1 MKRIISLLLVA
12 AMLFSAVVLLASCDN
27 SGDGEEETT
36 AETNA
41 EEKSNKVNADLK
53 EVYNKV
59 NEKVAFDDKVS
70 EVLTKAEDDEEMVL
84 LQYGMDS
91 SVVAAVD
98 NMCDYVITMPSDY
111 CNTFAV
117 FVFDRELT
125 ADEIAAIKAEVKMW
139 YIDTRASAL
148 QMYMPEEYSKMVWA
162 SENEDLA
169 WREYDNA
176 LALII
181 TGEGEAKDAF
191 EAFEAAALK

>member
-12 AMLFSAVVLLASCDN
+12 AMLLSAAVLLASCDN
-27 SGDGEEETT
+27 GAGKGGEETAPET
-36 AETNA
+36 EV
-41 EEKSNKVNADLK
+41 KSNKVNADLK

-70 EVLTKAEDDEEMVL
+70 EVLTKAEDEEEMVL
-84 LQYGMDS
+84 LQYGMDP

-125 ADEIAAIKAEVKMW
+125 ADEITAIKGEVKMW

-148 QMYMPEEYSKMVWA
+148 QMYMPEEYSKMAWA
-162 SENEDLA
+162 AENEDLV

>member
-12 AMLFSAVVLLASCDN
+12 AMLFSASVLLASCDN
-27 SGDGEEETT
+27 SAGQGGDETT
-36 AETNA
+36 LET
-41 EEKSNKVNADLK
+41 EVKSNKVNADLK

-59 NEKVAFDDKVS
+59 NEKVPFDDKIS
-70 EVLTKAEDDEEMVL
+70 EVLTKAEDEEEMVL
-84 LQYGMDS
+84 LQYGMDP
-91 SVVAAVD
+91 SVVSAIE
-98 NMCDYVITMPSDY
+98 NLSDYIITMPGDY

-125 ADEIAAIKAEVKMW
+125 ADEITAIKGEVMLW
-139 YIDTRASAL
+139 YIETRASAL

-162 SENEDLA
+162 QEHEDLV